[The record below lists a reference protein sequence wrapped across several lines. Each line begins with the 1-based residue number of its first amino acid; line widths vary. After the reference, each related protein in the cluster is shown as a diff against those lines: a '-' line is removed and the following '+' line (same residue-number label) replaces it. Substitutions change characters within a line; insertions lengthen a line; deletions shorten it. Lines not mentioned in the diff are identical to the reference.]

1 MNYYSNEKE
10 EVLLHFKSG
19 EEGLSSE
26 EAAKRLEETGRNRLK
41 EGEKIT
47 IMQRFLAQMKDPMI
61 LILVAAAMIS
71 GVTAW

>member
-26 EAAKRLEETGRNRLK
+26 EAAKRLEETGRKYGVIKKYFNLFLNID
-41 EGEKIT
+41 KI
-47 IMQRFLAQMKDPMI
+47 
-61 LILVAAAMIS
+61 
-71 GVTAW
+71 